1 MLIRKLFVILLASG
15 FTLFLP
21 ACGPSSDDDDSVDD
35 DDSSPDDDDDDDDSA
50 GDDDDSSVGR
60 GVTIYRGAYGTP
72 EVFAATDDDA
82 MYGLGWATATDR
94 LFQANLGVLAGQGR
108 LAEVLGD
115 VALGGTDTIAHDKWM
130 RSRGMWRHAQSAAA
144 ALDSTTATL
153 LQAFSDGM
161 NDRVAQHPEAI
172 NPLFA
177 SLEVEPQTWSP
188 AHCLLAWYRLGD
200 YFGGSPK
207 NEPRRLH
214 EFEADV
220 ASMGEEAA
228 IAAWLALEHVG
239 DPAAAI
245 VQEDDVPIDER
256 SATLAYAESMGFGG
270 GRDTGPAGGVGGTGH
285 AMFSRE
291 DGPKFSHAWAVS
303 GARTTTGSAVM
314 IADPQT
320 VVTMPAVWYEF
331 AVSGD
336 SFAVRGVG
344 IAGSPAIVI
353 GYNSGIA
360 WGLTATGLDQSDVFR
375 LEWDSQMPAQ
385 THYLY
390 DRQSLEVEVQAEEIL
405 VRGGDPI
412 PFEWKNTVLGPIV
425 TESLNGVAAGE
436 AYALRA
442 LPMSDSAPDTIVG
455 QFAMMRATNI
465 AELREA
471 IAGWRFPAVNLVAG
485 DSAGDVFYSL
495 VGAVPIRSL
504 VSPLGGVVAQE
515 GRTSATEWQDI
526 IPSEHLPHV
535 TNPSLGYVY
544 SANHRPM
551 GAWYP
556 LPLGLG
562 SNSRGDT
569 SRSRRLGELLGAL
582 PNPVEPEQVL
592 ADVQG
597 DCVNP
602 SKRDLVALA
611 THVESSGG
619 TGLSA
624 DALLTLDVL
633 GPWAASG
640 GSLTTGSAEAALAF
654 HVGTQFRPSTA
665 GEVLHS
671 AYGGSDN
678 GLNLFLKTL
687 NEEVANDPRAVL
699 SAEARAYLDWSL
711 SKAWDEIG
719 STDSSQW
726 ADDFAVTRASPL
738 IEYFEQLGGILS
750 LDPSVT
756 YQVAPLPCAD
766 GGTVQ
771 SNLGQSYTH
780 WVDLAAVDSARS
792 VLPPGGDEVIGAN
805 STDQAALWETSAL
818 KPAPLSESEV
828 AALAVTTE
836 EL

>member
-1 MLIRKLFVILLASG
+1 MIRKLFVFLLASG
-15 FTLFLP
+15 FTLILP
-21 ACGPSSDDDDSVDD
+21 ACGTSSDDDDSVDD
-35 DDSSPDDDDDDDDSA
+35 DDSSGDDDDTS

-60 GVTIYRGAYGTP
+60 GVTIYRGAFGTP
-72 EVFAATDDDA
+72 EVFAATDEDA

-94 LFQANLGVLAGQGR
+94 LFQANLGVFAGQGR

-115 VALGGTDTIAHDKWM
+115 VALGGSNTIVHDKWM
-130 RSRGMWRHAQSAAA
+130 RGRGMWRHAQSAAA
-144 ALDSTTATL
+144 ALDSETATL

-161 NDRVAQHPEAI
+161 NDRVAQHPETI
-172 NPLFA
+172 NPLFT
-177 SLEVEPQTWSP
+177 SLGVEPQTWSP

-200 YFGGSPK
+200 YFTGNPK
-207 NEPRRLH
+207 KEPLRLH
-214 EFEADV
+214 EFEDDV
-220 ASMGEEAA
+220 ASLGQEAA
-228 IAAWLALEHVG
+228 IEAWLAVEHVG
-239 DPAAAI
+239 DPDAAI
-245 VQEDDVPIDER
+245 VQEEDVPMDER
-256 SATLAYAESMGFGG
+256 TATLAYAESMGFGG

-285 AMFSRE
+285 PMFSPE

-320 VVTMPAVWYEF
+320 AVTMPALWYEF

-336 SFAVRGVG
+336 NLAVRGIGV
-344 IAGSPAIVI
+344 AGSPAIVI

-375 LEWDSQMPAQ
+375 LEWDPQGTGR

-390 DRQSLEVEVQAEEIL
+390 DGQSLEIEVEAEEIL
-405 VRGGDPI
+405 VSGGDPV
-412 PFEWKNTVLGPIV
+412 PFEWRNTVLGPLV
-425 TESLNGVAAGE
+425 TESLTGVDPGE
-436 AYALRA
+436 DYALRA
-442 LPMSDSAPDTIVG
+442 LPMTDSAPDTIVG
-455 QFAMMRATNI
+455 QFAMMRAANI
-465 AELREA
+465 AELKEA

-495 VGAVPIRSL
+495 VGAVPVRSL
-504 VSPLGGVVAQE
+504 ASPLAGAIAQD
-515 GRTSATEWQDI
+515 GSTSATEWQDT

-535 TNPSLGYVY
+535 TNPSPGYVY

-569 SRSRRLGELLGAL
+569 SRSRRLGELLGTL
-582 PNPVEPEQVL
+582 PNPVTPEQIL
-592 ADVQG
+592 TDVQG
-597 DCVNP
+597 DCVNA

-611 THVESSGG
+611 AHVESLGG

-624 DALLTLDVL
+624 EALLALDVL

-640 GSLTTGSAEAALAF
+640 GSLTTGSTEAALAF
-654 HVGTQFRPSTA
+654 RLGTQFRANTA
-665 GEVLHS
+665 GEALHS

-687 NEEVANDPRAVL
+687 NREVVNDPTAL
-699 SAEARAYLDWSL
+699 PSAEAQAYLDWSL
-711 SKAWDEIG
+711 GKAWDELG
-719 STDSSQW
+719 STDPGQW
-726 ADDFAVTRASPL
+726 VDDFSATQASPL
-738 IEYFEQLGGILS
+738 IEYFDQLGGIPS

-756 YQVAPLPCAD
+756 YQAGPLPCAD

-771 SNLGQSYTH
+771 SNLWQSYTH

-792 VLPPGGDEVIGAN
+792 ILPPGGNEGLGAN
-805 STDQAALWETSAL
+805 STDQAALWETAAL
-818 KPAPLSESEV
+818 KPAPLSESQV